1 MTEQVR
7 YRLDRDLVK
16 AAERVC
22 KEIGVAPSQ
31 VVSMLFAQLVRLRA
45 LPFRPSE
52 FPALEEYGA
61 TLAEAETAEDRALKE
76 IKLDRKAGK
85 VVRFTG
91 RLQ

>member
-16 AAERVC
+16 EAERVC
-22 KEIGVAPSQ
+22 KEIGVSPSQ
-31 VVSMLFAQLVRLRA
+31 LVSMLFAQLVRLRA

-61 TLAEAETAEDRALKE
+61 TLADADAAEDRALKE
-76 IKLDRKAGK
+76 IKANRKAGK
-85 VVRFTG
+85 VFRFTG
-91 RLQ
+91 KLQ